1 MLTEMS
7 QLVLPFLTGAAP
19 KGEPAKITPPAP
31 APAHDPGARAHAPA
45 QPHSDFTGQ
54 LPPPQRPGLHAPPP
68 PPHPLPRTPR
78 GDLFL
83 STASLLSERLARH
96 LDEPVEVEL
105 TDNAWTM
112 VSYKR
117 IAGRLRFR
125 LHHMFAEAGDDVVRA
140 VAGFTGRARKV
151 HGRLIDLFI
160 KQHRALIRST
170 PSRSEGPLQTRGLV
184 HDLADIYGSLNARHF
199 DNRVQARIGWGRR
212 APGRRRRSIKMG
224 VYLHEQKLI
233 RLHPALDDQR
243 VPRLFVELVVF
254 HEMLHQVIPPSEG
267 ESGRRCVHGREFREA
282 ERRFPGYERARA
294 WEKANLGM
302 LLRSRP

>member
-1 MLTEMS
+1 MN

-19 KGEPAKITPPAP
+19 KGEQPAVTPRAPPPQATVSGARAQAP
-31 APAHDPGARAHAPA
+31 AP
-45 QPHSDFTGQ
+45 QHSDFSGQ
-54 LPPPQRPGLHAPPP
+54 LPEPSPALRPGAPGPGAPPG
-68 PPHPLPRTPR
+68 TPR
-78 GDLFL
+78 SDLFL

-160 KQHRALIRST
+160 KRNRSLIRGTSA
-170 PSRSEGPLQTRGLV
+170 RAVGPLVTRGRV
-184 HDLADIYGSLNARHF
+184 HDLADVYAALNARHF
-199 DNRVQARIGWGRR
+199 ANHVQARIGWGRR
-212 APGRRRRSIKMG
+212 APGRLRRSIKMG

-233 RLHPALDDQR
+233 RLHPALDDER
-243 VPRLFVELVVF
+243 VPRLFIELVVF
-254 HEMLHQVIPPSEG
+254 HEMLHQVIPPRDG

-282 ERRFPGYERARA
+282 ESRFPGFERARA

>member
-1 MLTEMS
+1 MS
-7 QLVLPFLTGAAP
+7 QLVLPFLTGPTP
-19 KGEPAKITPPAP
+19 KGGRPLAPHPQAAAGARAQAQGPPRSDFSGQLPEQKANGQRAP
-31 APAHDPGARAHAPA
+31 APA
-45 QPHSDFTGQ
+45 
-54 LPPPQRPGLHAPPP
+54 LPK
-68 PPHPLPRTPR
+68 LPTT
-78 GDLFL
+78 DLFA
-83 STASLLSERLARH
+83 SSASLVAEQLGRH

-125 LHHMFAEAGDDVVRA
+125 LHHMFCEAGDDVLRA

-151 HGRLIDLFI
+151 HGRLIDRYI
-160 KQHRALIRST
+160 KQHRQLIRST
-170 PSRSEGPLQTRGLV
+170 PARSEGPLVTRGQV
-184 HDLADIYGSLNARHF
+184 HDLADIYAGLNARHF
-199 DNRVQARIGWGRR
+199 DGRVQARIGWGRR
-212 APGRRRRSIKMG
+212 APERRRRSIKMG

-233 RLHPALDDQR
+233 RLHPALDDAR

-267 ESGRRCVHGREFREA
+267 ESGRRCVHGREFRDA

>member
-1 MLTEMS
+1 MS

-19 KGEPAKITPPAP
+19 KREPSKTTPPATQ
-31 APAHDPGARAHAPA
+31 ARADDEGARAQAPA
-45 QPHSDFTGQ
+45 PQHSDFTGQ
-54 LPPPQRPGLHAPPP
+54 LPAPHRPEPRAPAPGA
-68 PPHPLPRTPR
+68 PRTPR

-83 STASLLSERLARH
+83 STASLLSERLALH

-160 KQHRALIRST
+160 KQNRELIRST
-170 PSRSEGPLQTRGLV
+170 PARAEGTLLARGRV
-184 HDLADIYGSLNARHF
+184 HDLADIYDALNARHF
-199 DNRVQARIGWGRR
+199 DHKVQARIGWGRH
-212 APGRRRRSIKMG
+212 APGRRRCSIKMG

-233 RLHPALDDQR
+233 RLHPALDDER

-267 ESGRRCVHGREFREA
+267 DSGRRCVHGREFREA